1 MAPLSFRELQTQLR
15 PEWGQATAAQG
26 PAVDVLMVPS
36 LSMDQSQ
43 MVLVTGA
50 HHYEERQLFSLIRL
64 RDPGVRML
72 YATSKPIAELVVD
85 AVLELLPGVPT
96 SHARRRL
103 HLFDTDDASSR
114 PLTAKLLE
122 RPALLARMAEL
133 LRPGRSFISCFVVS
147 ALEKELSER
156 LQVPLLGTDPA
167 LGHWGSKAGSR
178 ELFARCGVPH
188 PPGSALVHS
197 LEDLVE
203 ATAELWEAHPE
214 LERVVVKLNEG
225 FSGEG
230 NAPLALAPLELACRS
245 ARERRH
251 CLAEAIE
258 QLAMPCANW
267 RQQLGEQGALVEAW
281 LEGGDALS
289 SPSVQGTIHPGGGA
303 SPSVELLST
312 HEQMLGGASGQTYL
326 GCRFPA
332 EAAYRGDLLRHGQA
346 VGEALAAEGALERYA
361 VDFIAR
367 RFGERWDLQAIEVN
381 LRQGGTTHPYMALSA
396 ITSGSLDLQSGVYHA
411 ANGTP
416 LAYRATDNL
425 QHPGLRGLL
434 PVDLIDI
441 VAEAGLHY
449 DPAQLRGSVFH
460 LLGCL
465 SEFGKLG
472 MTCIGRS
479 PEEADAVYRATEA
492 QLLRGASQ
500 LTGDPLTG
508 SRSGADRAR
517 LERPPAP

>member
-1 MAPLSFRELQTQLR
+1 MTPLSFRELQAQLQ
-15 PEWGQATAAQG
+15 PEWSRVNQAQG
-26 PAVDVLMVPS
+26 PDMDVLMVPS

-43 MVLVTGA
+43 IDLVTGA

-64 RDPGVRML
+64 RDPGVRMV
-72 YATSKPIAELVVD
+72 YATSKPLGELVVD

-103 HLFDTDDASSR
+103 HLVDTDDASNR

-122 RPALLARMAEL
+122 RPALLARISEL
-133 LRPGRSFISCFVVS
+133 LRPGRSFINCFVVS
-147 ALEKELSER
+147 DLERQLSER

-167 LGHWGSKAGSR
+167 LGYWGSKAGSR

-188 PPGSALVHS
+188 PPGSPLTHS
-197 LEDLVE
+197 LDDLTE

-214 LERVVVKLNEG
+214 LRQCVVKLNEG

-230 NAPLALAPLELACRS
+230 NAPLALEPLQLEECSGA
-245 ARERRH
+245 ERRRR
-251 CLAEAIE
+251 LRQALEALPMPSPGWKE
-258 QLAMPCANW
+258 QLGP
-267 RQQLGEQGALVEAW
+267 QGALVEAW
-281 LEGGDALS
+281 LEGGEELC
-289 SPSVQGTIHPGGGA
+289 SPSVQGTIHPGTAGQ
-303 SPSVELLST
+303 VEVLSS
-312 HEQMLGGASGQTYL
+312 HEQVLGGASGQTYL
-326 GCRFPA
+326 GCSFPA
-332 EAAYRGDLLRHGQA
+332 AEPYRLALMRHGQA

-367 RFGERWDLQAIEVN
+367 RFNDRWDLQAIEVN

-396 ITSGSLDLQSGVYHA
+396 ITSGALDPASG
-411 ANGTP
+411 
-416 LAYRATDNL
+416 LYRAPSGQALHYKATDNL
-425 QHPGLRGLL
+425 TAPHLRGLL

-441 VAEAGLHY
+441 VAEAGLHF

-465 SEFGKLG
+465 SEYGKLG

-479 PEEADAVYRATEA
+479 TEEAEEVYAATEA
-492 QLLRGASQ
+492 ELLQA
-500 LTGDPLTG
+500 
-508 SRSGADRAR
+508 AR
-517 LERPPAP
+517 RLGH